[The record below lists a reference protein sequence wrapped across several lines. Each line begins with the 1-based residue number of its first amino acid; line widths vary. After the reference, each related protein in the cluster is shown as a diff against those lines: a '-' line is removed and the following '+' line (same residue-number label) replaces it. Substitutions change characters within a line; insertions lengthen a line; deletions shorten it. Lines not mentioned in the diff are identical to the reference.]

1 MEEKK
6 RGRGRPRLDT
16 RNTEAYAPSRRQAV
30 NSMYMFEAVQLIS
43 EAATEIPDSELLWY
57 SDNATHSAISKNGI
71 LEQIGRMRIQ
81 DKYDLSDCIYITNLS
96 IAAVKNGCT
105 CREIEKS
112 IRSIRLITKEA
123 NYNPDNAYLQNL
135 AEQVVVDL
143 CKMGGY
149 YANHL
154 W

>member
-57 SDNATHSAISKNGI
+57 SDSATQTAKSKDGI
-71 LEQIGRMRIQ
+71 LEQIGRMILQ
-81 DKYDLSDCIYITNLS
+81 DKYELSDCVYITNLS
-96 IAAVKNGCT
+96 IAAVKNGYT
-105 CREIEKS
+105 CRAIEKA
-112 IRSIRLITKEA
+112 IRKIRLTSNESNK
-123 NYNPDNAYLQNL
+123 NPESAYLRNVAGQAVTAL
-135 AEQVVVDL
+135 RLMSE
-143 CKMGGY
+143 
-149 YANHL
+149 
-154 W
+154 